1 MCVSPRSDE
10 LCALPLYH
18 NHLRST
24 ATTGGRETLG
34 CVLATRFA
42 NVSVVVCFISGFLCV
57 ITSQPSTSV
66 SFFCDQLNQERR
78 KKKNHHVAGEWE
90 TEDYRESKCT
100 VLHTHLSEGGG
111 ASTARGLATIVHAY
125 NIFFFNPFVNV
136 CKTPHVTGDI
146 SFLTH
151 HSQKVTWMRNKE
163 FLIRCSRTW
172 SGKMG
177 DCIVYRIIHVQQQQ
191 QQQPWQQQRKL
202 VTKMGVTGVRW
213 SLVR

>member
-1 MCVSPRSDE
+1 MSCIINPSAEARDSIAAWSVATRLPSRQHTLATACRTDFKNQPRSVFL
-10 LCALPLYH
+10 LCVFLRDPTSFVLCRLYH
-18 NHLRST
+18 NHPRST
-24 ATTGGRETLG
+24 ATTGGRETFG

-66 SFFCDQLNQERR
+66 SFFCDHLNQERR
-78 KKKNHHVAGEWE
+78 KKKNHHVTGEWE

-146 SFLTH
+146 SFLTP
-151 HSQKVTWMRNKE
+151 
-163 FLIRCSRTW
+163 L
-172 SGKMG
+172 
-177 DCIVYRIIHVQQQQ
+177 
-191 QQQPWQQQRKL
+191 
-202 VTKMGVTGVRW
+202 TKGY
-213 SLVR
+213 LDEK